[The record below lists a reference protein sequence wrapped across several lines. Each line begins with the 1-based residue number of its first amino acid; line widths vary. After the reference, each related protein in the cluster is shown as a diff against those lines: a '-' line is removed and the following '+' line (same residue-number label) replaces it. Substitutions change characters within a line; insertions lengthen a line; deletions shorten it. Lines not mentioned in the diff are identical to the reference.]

1 MTLSHDLRE
10 LLAANVA
17 IELGLVQPAQAAEA
31 LRAYCEAHDRGAF
44 SMIDA
49 LERIAG
55 LEGDARKRLLAE
67 VSRRLSADDTR
78 APLRDVTPERY
89 VDFQAVGEGG
99 MGIVYLALDTELNR
113 QVAFKVVRPMPADS
127 GDDDSATTPMKLT
140 PPGTDSPESETFE
153 NLKKRFLQEAWITGG
168 MEHPGV
174 TPVYELGTTKSGIPY
189 YTMRYIRGK
198 RTLANAFEA
207 AGNLDDRLALLEPFL
222 KICDTIRYAHARGV
236 IHRDLKPRNIAL
248 GEFGEAVVL
257 DWGLSKVH
265 GQPDVSE
272 GAWQGRIREYRTT
285 TDLKTIIGAFGTPG
299 YMAPETLAGQSAD
312 VDAQSDVYSLG
323 SMFYECLTGR
333 LPFDFE
339 NFAEYANKCLKE
351 DPVPAHERDP
361 AVPEELSDVCTRAL
375 ARDKADRFA
384 SVDEF
389 AEALR
394 RWRDEGALEREQ
406 AALFKKAGAAAEL
419 ADELTGPAR
428 IRQADRASVMLT
440 KLLAQRPEHREALA
454 LQGKTKEL
462 HERGVGEQQSA
473 GRRRIAIRLGL
484 FAIPILVIAVQ
495 ILLVYVERREK
506 ERERERARTAD
517 RRAQTERIDGLRS
530 DLRRAE
536 GEIHELRSRKSEA
549 LAQLS
554 TRCLKERR
562 VGAARVA
569 AARARLFGGSGLFE
583 LAAAEQHAA
592 WLQTIVATQVE
603 PSAIAL
609 SHDGVRLFWVAPGER
624 TVRVLDMR
632 TGKTIRR
639 LDDEHA
645 DAVTRLHATP
655 DGRLLTGSEN
665 GVIDIWDPGEGKLI
679 RSYSAG

>member
-1 MTLSHDLRE
+1 M
-10 LLAANVA
+10 
-17 IELGLVQPAQAAEA
+17 
-31 LRAYCEAHDRGAF
+31 
-44 SMIDA
+44 
-49 LERIAG
+49 
-55 LEGDARKRLLAE
+55 
-67 VSRRLSADDTR
+67 
-78 APLRDVTPERY
+78 
-89 VDFQAVGEGG
+89 
-99 MGIVYLALDTELNR
+99 
-113 QVAFKVVRPMPADS
+113 
-127 GDDDSATTPMKLT
+127 
-140 PPGTDSPESETFE
+140 
-153 NLKKRFLQEAWITGG
+153 
-168 MEHPGV
+168 
-174 TPVYELGTTKSGIPY
+174 SGIPY

-361 AVPEELSDVCTRAL
+361 AVPEELSDVCARAL
-375 ARDKADRFA
+375 ARNKAERYA

-389 AEALR
+389 ADALR
-394 RWRDEGALEREQ
+394 RWRDEGALEREL
-406 AALFKKAGAAAEL
+406 AALFKKAVAAIEL

-440 KLLAQRPEHREALA
+440 KLLAQRPGHREAIE
-454 LQGKTKEL
+454 LQAKTKEL
-462 HERGVGEQQSA
+462 HERGVGEQESA
-473 GRRRIAIRLGL
+473 SRRRIGIRLGL
-484 FAIPILVIAVQ
+484 FAIPILIIGVQ
-495 ILLVYVERREK
+495 ILLVYVDRREK
-506 ERERERARTAD
+506 DRELDRSRAANLL
-517 RRAQTERIDGLRS
+517 AKNERIDGLRS
-530 DLRRAE
+530 
-536 GEIHELRSRKSEA
+536 ELRKVHGELFEFRSQKAEA
-549 LAQLS
+549 LARLS
-554 TRCLKERR
+554 TRCLRERR

-583 LAAAEQHAA
+583 LAAAEREAA

-603 PSAIAL
+603 PAAVAL
-609 SHDGVRLFWVAPGER
+609 SHDGARLFWVAPGER
-624 TVRVLDMR
+624 SVRVLDIR
-632 TGKTIRR
+632 TAFPVRMSRTRTDRKGGPAPGRR
-639 LDDEHA
+639 A
-645 DAVTRLHATP
+645 RRCGDAPPRDAGRTP
-655 DGRLLTGSEN
+655 PDRFGERRDQHLG
-665 GVIDIWDPGEGKLI
+665 PG
-679 RSYSAG
+679 